1 MTTPIPD
8 LLAAVPSINDPQE
21 PFVFDVEDGRIVGR
35 WDIVKATTLYLAAL
49 EVEHVD
55 EDYRIT
61 VELDA
66 DKGTYD
72 FSEDRTSTTGSADV
86 DGDTLTLGGEKQ
98 FFRGKST
105 SKQFNVSF
113 GGITKKDDEPAT
125 VAPLVY
131 SFETSRIKEP
141 LFGFLEQHG
150 WKRKKGFLGGLFSR

>member
-8 LLAAVPSINDPQE
+8 LLAAVPTINDPQE
-21 PFVFDVEDGRIVGR
+21 PFVFAVEGGQIVGR
-35 WDIVKATTLYLAAL
+35 WDIVKATTLYPAAL

-55 EDYRIT
+55 EDYRIV

-72 FSEDRTSTTGSADV
+72 VTEHRTSTTGSADV
-86 DGDTLTLGGEKQ
+86 DGDTLKLGGEKQ
-98 FFRGKST
+98 FFRGRST

-113 GGITKKDDEPAT
+113 GGITKKDDEPLT

-131 SFETSRIKEP
+131 GFETSRIKEP
-141 LFGFLEQHG
+141 LFTFLEQHG
-150 WKRKKGFLGGLFSR
+150 WERRKGFLGGLFSR

>member
-8 LLAAVPSINDPQE
+8 LLAAVPALDDPKE
-21 PFVFDVEDGRIVGR
+21 PFVFTVEGEQIVGR
-35 WDIVKATTLYLAAL
+35 WDIVKATTLYPTAL
-49 EVEHVD
+49 ELERVD

-66 DKGTYD
+66 EKGTYD
-72 FSEDRTSTTGSADV
+72 VSERRTSTTGSADI
-86 DGDTLTLGGEKQ
+86 DGDTLKLGGEKQ
-98 FFRGKST
+98 FFRGKSS
-105 SKQFNVSF
+105 SKQFNLTF
-113 GGITKKDDEPAT
+113 GGITKKDGEDLT

-150 WKRKKGFLGGLFSR
+150 YERKKSFLGGLFNR

>member
-1 MTTPIPD
+1 MSTPIRD
-8 LLAAVPSINDPQE
+8 LLAAVPALNDATE
-21 PFVFDVEDGRIVGR
+21 PFVFEVDGDEIVGR
-35 WDIVKATTLYLAAL
+35 WDIVKATTLYPTAL

-66 DKGTYD
+66 EKGTYD
-72 FSEDRTSTTGSADV
+72 FSEDRTSTIGSADI
-86 DGDTLTLGGEKQ
+86 DGDTLKLGGEKE

-105 SKQFNVSF
+105 SKQFNFSF
-113 GGITKKDDEPAT
+113 GGITKKDDEPLT

-141 LFGFLEQHG
+141 LFTFLEQHG
-150 WKRKKGFLGGLFSR
+150 YERKKGFLGGLFNR

>member
-1 MTTPIPD
+1 MTTPVAD
-8 LLAAVPSINDPQE
+8 LLAAVPTINDPQE
-21 PFVFDVEDGRIVGR
+21 PFVFAVEGDRIVGT
-35 WDIVKATTLYLAAL
+35 WDIVKATTLFPVGLRL
-49 EVEHVD
+49 EDVD
-55 EDYRIT
+55 EDYRIV

-86 DGDTLTLGGEKQ
+86 DGDTLRLGGERQ

-113 GGITKKDDEPAT
+113 GGITKKDGGITA
-125 VAPLVY
+125 APLAY

-141 LFGFLEQHG
+141 LFAFLEQHG
-150 WKRKKGFLGGLFSR
+150 WQRKKGFLSGLFNR

>member
-8 LLAAVPSINDPQE
+8 LLEAVPAINDPQE
-21 PFVFDVEDGRIVGR
+21 PFAFSVEGDRIVGA
-35 WDIVKATTLYLAAL
+35 WDIVKATTLYPTAL
-49 EVEHVD
+49 EVQHVD

-72 FSEDRTSTTGSADV
+72 FTENRTSMTGSADI
-86 DGDTLTLGGEKQ
+86 DGETLKLRGRKQ
-98 FFRGKST
+98 FFSGKST
-105 SKQFNVSF
+105 SRQFSFSF
-113 GGITKKDDEPAT
+113 GGITKKDDEIT

-141 LFGFLEQHG
+141 LFAFLEQHG
-150 WKRKKGFLGGLFSR
+150 WKRKKTFLGDLFSR